1 MDKILLIFGLAV
13 AVALVTTGGFGI
25 ADFGVFE
32 GFRFGGFGSGPKATG
47 PDGGNLFDPENFEP
61 ASQNNNE
68 GASTPE
74 TRVEISSV
82 SVNNEASAEYVVLEN
97 RGNIPI
103 NISSWSIGNTQGK
116 RYPLGGAAKIPF
128 ITSASQVTLAPG
140 EVAYVHTGTSPLGYG
155 FQENSCMGYFLRSYD
170 FNPSISAGCYRVP
183 TPSPAQ
189 YNDRCLRFIQQHS
202 SSCQVPTYTSDDIAL
217 GYGCEEYVSQN
228 FTYPA
233 CVNQNKTKSD
243 FYKRTW
249 HLYLN
254 RPSGLWRD
262 FSDVITLYDEAGIIT
277 DTYQY

>member
-1 MDKILLIFGLAV
+1 MDKILLLFGLAV

-25 ADFGVFE
+25 TDFGIFE
-32 GFRFGGFGSGPKATG
+32 GLRLGGFGSGPKATG
-47 PDGGNLFDPENFEP
+47 PDGGNLFDSENFEP
-61 ASQNNNE
+61 ASQNNSE
-68 GASTPE
+68 GTATPE

-82 SVNNEASAEYVVLEN
+82 SINSEAGAEYVILEN
-97 RGNIPI
+97 RGNISV

-128 ITSASQVTLAPG
+128 MTSATEVTLSPG
-140 EVAYVHTGTSPLGYG
+140 ELAYVHTGTSPLGYG
-155 FQENSCMGYFLRSYD
+155 FQENSCTGYFASSYE
-170 FNPSISAGCYRVP
+170 FNPSISSGCYRVP
-183 TPSPAQ
+183 TPSPTQ
-189 YNDRCLRFIQQHS
+189 FNDRCLRFIQQHS
-202 SSCQVPTYTSDDIAL
+202 SSCQVPQYTSDDIGL
-217 GYGCEEYVSQN
+217 GYGCEEYVSEN

-233 CVNQNKTKSD
+233 CVNQNKTKAD

-262 FSDVITLYDEAGIIT
+262 FSDVITLYDELGIIT